1 MAVES
6 RRDVSSPDDSSPIK
20 LEGPCFHV
28 HNPRKRAGLVS
39 PPQLSDDDGSCLSSS
54 EVQVVEVPAVPSKRQ
69 RQRQSRRRS
78 FSATARAVRASL
90 SIDKLLKL
98 LNVVELETSGFENNC
113 LWFSTQLATHELLP
127 SQQHTNKARQASS
140 QGRLHIHYECMRA
153 WPSRDEDAKGPNES
167 WWVGQSRS
175 MLSRVYWQRDMM
187 SEPHISALAQLLRC
201 SIIVVDTRSPKLVIT
216 QYRPGYE
223 SPSSLTIGM
232 ARRARLHDPTCILV
246 RLHASHFRGLLPV
259 QQRTV
264 QDASAIAAASIQERV
279 QVTRYSMGLPR
290 AKLRAAIDL
299 FKRAVSKTCT
309 PSDAEVLDA
318 KERLRNE
325 DTHITMLETSNGCV
339 AMVAY
344 EFTNEE
350 LVYLLD
356 LYVDSRIRGLG
367 IGTALESEATL
378 AAQQQGVA
386 RMRLRVDV
394 RNGYAYDWYHDIL
407 GYEEIDFDKN
417 SNGVIM
423 EKQVAKPPAAVTT
436 TIERPAAG
444 AAASGPN
451 AAASDHTD
459 GTAAAAETALDDT
472 TTDGTATDGTD
483 AATDASMT
491 QAGTDAAT
499 DVSVTQADESAAAVA
514 RAAAATAEAAA
525 RAAEAAEAAA
535 AAHPRDA
542 IKKLFVQ
549 TARVRAAKAADDAA
563 MSLRVLQ
570 DLQGRMDVGIRVN
583 PILARSY
590 GVSAARRRTIGGGA
604 SGGAAPGGPANGEG
618 LA

>member
-1 MAVES
+1 
-6 RRDVSSPDDSSPIK
+6 
-20 LEGPCFHV
+20 
-28 HNPRKRAGLVS
+28 
-39 PPQLSDDDGSCLSSS
+39 
-54 EVQVVEVPAVPSKRQ
+54 
-69 RQRQSRRRS
+69 
-78 FSATARAVRASL
+78 
-90 SIDKLLKL
+90 
-98 LNVVELETSGFENNC
+98 
-113 LWFSTQLATHELLP
+113 
-127 SQQHTNKARQASS
+127 
-140 QGRLHIHYECMRA
+140 
-153 WPSRDEDAKGPNES
+153 
-167 WWVGQSRS
+167 
-175 MLSRVYWQRDMM
+175 
-187 SEPHISALAQLLRC
+187 
-201 SIIVVDTRSPKLVIT
+201 
-216 QYRPGYE
+216 
-223 SPSSLTIGM
+223 
-232 ARRARLHDPTCILV
+232 
-246 RLHASHFRGLLPV
+246 
-259 QQRTV
+259 
-264 QDASAIAAASIQERV
+264 
-279 QVTRYSMGLPR
+279 
-290 AKLRAAIDL
+290 
-299 FKRAVSKTCT
+299 
-309 PSDAEVLDA
+309 VLDA

-514 RAAAATAEAAA
+514 RAAARAVATGGGSSRVRSNSSRVSSRARLRRATALGCA
-525 RAAEAAEAAA
+525 
-535 AAHPRDA
+535 
-542 IKKLFVQ
+542 
-549 TARVRAAKAADDAA
+549 
-563 MSLRVLQ
+563 
-570 DLQGRMDVGIRVN
+570 
-583 PILARSY
+583 
-590 GVSAARRRTIGGGA
+590 SA
-604 SGGAAPGGPANGEG
+604 
-618 LA
+618 

>member
-6 RRDVSSPDDSSPIK
+6 SRDVSSPGDSSPIK

-39 PPQLSDDDGSCLSSS
+39 PPQLSDDDASCSSS
-54 EVQVVEVPAVPSKRQ
+54 SKVQVVEVLAPSKRQ

-78 FSATARAVRASL
+78 FSATAGAVGASL

-127 SQQHTNKARQASS
+127 SQQHTNEARQASS
-140 QGRLHIHYECMRA
+140 QGRASIHYECMRA

-167 WWVGQSRS
+167 WWVGKSRS
-175 MLSRVYWQRDMM
+175 MLSRAYFQRDMM
-187 SEPHISALAQLLRC
+187 SEPHISALAQLLSR
-201 SIIVVDTRSPKLVIT
+201 SIIVVDTRFTKLVIT

-246 RLHASHFRGLLPV
+246 RLHARHFRGLLPV
-259 QQRTV
+259 DRGFLTV
-264 QDASAIAAASIQERV
+264 QDATAIAAASIQERV

-299 FKRAVSKTCT
+299 FRCAMSKTCA
-309 PSDAEVLDA
+309 PSDAEVSNA
-318 KERLRNE
+318 KKRLLNE
-325 DTHITMLETSNGCV
+325 DTHITMLETSNSCV

-344 EFTNEE
+344 EFTNKE

-356 LYVDSRIRGLG
+356 LYVDSRIRGRG

-386 RMRLRVDV
+386 RMCLRVDV
-394 RNGYAYDWYHDIL
+394 RNDYAYDWYHDIL
-407 GYEEIDFDKN
+407 GYEEIDFDEH
-417 SNGVIM
+417 SNGVTM
-423 EKQVAKPPAAVTT
+423 EKQVAKPPAAATT
-436 TIERPAAG
+436 TVERPAAG

-451 AAASDHTD
+451 AATSDHTD
-459 GTAAAAETALDDT
+459 GTAVEAATAETALDDT
-472 TTDGTATDGTD
+472 AADGTAADGT
-483 AATDASMT
+483 AAD
-491 QAGTDAAT
+491 GTAADGTTNAAT
-499 DVSVTQADESAAAVA
+499 DVSVMQADESAASVA
-514 RAAAATAEAAA
+514 RAAAARAHAAA
-525 RAAEAAEAAA
+525 CVAESAAAAA
-535 AAHPRDA
+535 AAHPEDA
-542 IKKLFVQ
+542 FKKMFAE
-549 TARVRAAKAADDAA
+549 TARARAVKAAGEATF
-563 MSLRVLQ
+563 SLEILQ
-570 DLQGRMDVGIRVN
+570 DLQGLMDVGIRVN
-583 PILARSY
+583 HDLIRLWAGS
-590 GVSAARRRTIGGGA
+590 
-604 SGGAAPGGPANGEG
+604 
-618 LA
+618 

>member
-1 MAVES
+1 
-6 RRDVSSPDDSSPIK
+6 
-20 LEGPCFHV
+20 
-28 HNPRKRAGLVS
+28 
-39 PPQLSDDDGSCLSSS
+39 
-54 EVQVVEVPAVPSKRQ
+54 
-69 RQRQSRRRS
+69 
-78 FSATARAVRASL
+78 
-90 SIDKLLKL
+90 
-98 LNVVELETSGFENNC
+98 
-113 LWFSTQLATHELLP
+113 
-127 SQQHTNKARQASS
+127 
-140 QGRLHIHYECMRA
+140 
-153 WPSRDEDAKGPNES
+153 
-167 WWVGQSRS
+167 
-175 MLSRVYWQRDMM
+175 
-187 SEPHISALAQLLRC
+187 
-201 SIIVVDTRSPKLVIT
+201 
-216 QYRPGYE
+216 
-223 SPSSLTIGM
+223 
-232 ARRARLHDPTCILV
+232 
-246 RLHASHFRGLLPV
+246 
-259 QQRTV
+259 
-264 QDASAIAAASIQERV
+264 
-279 QVTRYSMGLPR
+279 MGLPPS
-290 AKLRAAIDL
+290 KLRAAIDL
-299 FKRAVSKTCT
+299 FERAVSKTCT

-356 LYVDSRIRGLG
+356 LYVDSRIRGQG

-386 RMRLRVDV
+386 RMRLRVDA

-423 EKQVAKPPAAVTT
+423 EKQVAKPPAAATT
-436 TIERPAAG
+436 TVERPAAG
-444 AAASGPN
+444 AAAAGPN
-451 AAASDHTD
+451 ATASDHTD

-472 TTDGTATDGTD
+472 ATDGTATDGTD
-483 AATDASMT
+483 AATDAST
-491 QAGTDAAT
+491 
-499 DVSVTQADESAAAVA
+499 TQADESAAAVA

-525 RAAEAAEAAA
+525 RAAEAAAAAA

-542 IKKLFVQ
+542 IKKLIVK

>member
-1 MAVES
+1 
-6 RRDVSSPDDSSPIK
+6 
-20 LEGPCFHV
+20 
-28 HNPRKRAGLVS
+28 
-39 PPQLSDDDGSCLSSS
+39 
-54 EVQVVEVPAVPSKRQ
+54 
-69 RQRQSRRRS
+69 
-78 FSATARAVRASL
+78 
-90 SIDKLLKL
+90 
-98 LNVVELETSGFENNC
+98 
-113 LWFSTQLATHELLP
+113 
-127 SQQHTNKARQASS
+127 
-140 QGRLHIHYECMRA
+140 
-153 WPSRDEDAKGPNES
+153 
-167 WWVGQSRS
+167 
-175 MLSRVYWQRDMM
+175 
-187 SEPHISALAQLLRC
+187 
-201 SIIVVDTRSPKLVIT
+201 
-216 QYRPGYE
+216 
-223 SPSSLTIGM
+223 
-232 ARRARLHDPTCILV
+232 
-246 RLHASHFRGLLPV
+246 
-259 QQRTV
+259 
-264 QDASAIAAASIQERV
+264 
-279 QVTRYSMGLPR
+279 MGLPR

-299 FKRAVSKTCT
+299 FKRAVSKTCA

-423 EKQVAKPPAAVTT
+423 EKQVAKPPAAATT
-436 TIERPAAG
+436 TVERPAAG
-444 AAASGPN
+444 AAAAGPN

-459 GTAAAAETALDDT
+459 GTAVAAETALDDT
-472 TTDGTATDGTD
+472 ATDGTATDGTD
-483 AATDASMT
+483 AATDAST
-491 QAGTDAAT
+491 
-499 DVSVTQADESAAAVA
+499 TQADESAAAVA

-525 RAAEAAEAAA
+525 RAAEAAEATA

-542 IKKLFVQ
+542 IKKLFAE

>member
-1 MAVES
+1 
-6 RRDVSSPDDSSPIK
+6 
-20 LEGPCFHV
+20 
-28 HNPRKRAGLVS
+28 
-39 PPQLSDDDGSCLSSS
+39 
-54 EVQVVEVPAVPSKRQ
+54 
-69 RQRQSRRRS
+69 
-78 FSATARAVRASL
+78 
-90 SIDKLLKL
+90 
-98 LNVVELETSGFENNC
+98 
-113 LWFSTQLATHELLP
+113 
-127 SQQHTNKARQASS
+127 
-140 QGRLHIHYECMRA
+140 
-153 WPSRDEDAKGPNES
+153 
-167 WWVGQSRS
+167 
-175 MLSRVYWQRDMM
+175 
-187 SEPHISALAQLLRC
+187 
-201 SIIVVDTRSPKLVIT
+201 
-216 QYRPGYE
+216 
-223 SPSSLTIGM
+223 
-232 ARRARLHDPTCILV
+232 
-246 RLHASHFRGLLPV
+246 
-259 QQRTV
+259 
-264 QDASAIAAASIQERV
+264 
-279 QVTRYSMGLPR
+279 MGLPR

-299 FKRAVSKTCT
+299 FKRAVSKTCI

-423 EKQVAKPPAAVTT
+423 EKQVAKPPAAATT

-472 TTDGTATDGTD
+472 ATDGTATDGTD

-542 IKKLFVQ
+542 IKKLLVQ

>member
-1 MAVES
+1 M
-6 RRDVSSPDDSSPIK
+6 
-20 LEGPCFHV
+20 
-28 HNPRKRAGLVS
+28 
-39 PPQLSDDDGSCLSSS
+39 
-54 EVQVVEVPAVPSKRQ
+54 
-69 RQRQSRRRS
+69 
-78 FSATARAVRASL
+78 
-90 SIDKLLKL
+90 
-98 LNVVELETSGFENNC
+98 
-113 LWFSTQLATHELLP
+113 
-127 SQQHTNKARQASS
+127 
-140 QGRLHIHYECMRA
+140 
-153 WPSRDEDAKGPNES
+153 
-167 WWVGQSRS
+167 
-175 MLSRVYWQRDMM
+175 
-187 SEPHISALAQLLRC
+187 
-201 SIIVVDTRSPKLVIT
+201 
-216 QYRPGYE
+216 
-223 SPSSLTIGM
+223 
-232 ARRARLHDPTCILV
+232 
-246 RLHASHFRGLLPV
+246 
-259 QQRTV
+259 
-264 QDASAIAAASIQERV
+264 
-279 QVTRYSMGLPR
+279 
-290 AKLRAAIDL
+290 
-299 FKRAVSKTCT
+299 SKTCT

-407 GYEEIDFDKN
+407 GYEEIDFNKN

-499 DVSVTQADESAAAVA
+499 DVSVTQADASAAAVA

-542 IKKLFVQ
+542 IKKLFLQ

-590 GVSAARRRTIGGGA
+590 GVSAARRRA
-604 SGGAAPGGPANGEG
+604 R
-618 LA
+618 

>member
-1 MAVES
+1 
-6 RRDVSSPDDSSPIK
+6 
-20 LEGPCFHV
+20 
-28 HNPRKRAGLVS
+28 
-39 PPQLSDDDGSCLSSS
+39 
-54 EVQVVEVPAVPSKRQ
+54 
-69 RQRQSRRRS
+69 
-78 FSATARAVRASL
+78 
-90 SIDKLLKL
+90 
-98 LNVVELETSGFENNC
+98 
-113 LWFSTQLATHELLP
+113 
-127 SQQHTNKARQASS
+127 
-140 QGRLHIHYECMRA
+140 
-153 WPSRDEDAKGPNES
+153 
-167 WWVGQSRS
+167 
-175 MLSRVYWQRDMM
+175 
-187 SEPHISALAQLLRC
+187 
-201 SIIVVDTRSPKLVIT
+201 
-216 QYRPGYE
+216 
-223 SPSSLTIGM
+223 
-232 ARRARLHDPTCILV
+232 
-246 RLHASHFRGLLPV
+246 
-259 QQRTV
+259 
-264 QDASAIAAASIQERV
+264 
-279 QVTRYSMGLPR
+279 MGLPR

-299 FKRAVSKTCT
+299 FKRAMSKTCT

-386 RMRLRVDV
+386 RMRLRVDA

-407 GYEEIDFDKN
+407 GYEEIDFEKN

-423 EKQVAKPPAAVTT
+423 EKQVAKPPAAATT
-436 TIERPAAG
+436 TVERPAAG
-444 AAASGPN
+444 AAAAGPN

-472 TTDGTATDGTD
+472 ATDGTATDGTD
-483 AATDASMT
+483 AATDAST
-491 QAGTDAAT
+491 
-499 DVSVTQADESAAAVA
+499 TQADESAAAVA

-583 PILARSY
+583 PILAQSY

>member
-1 MAVES
+1 
-6 RRDVSSPDDSSPIK
+6 
-20 LEGPCFHV
+20 
-28 HNPRKRAGLVS
+28 
-39 PPQLSDDDGSCLSSS
+39 
-54 EVQVVEVPAVPSKRQ
+54 
-69 RQRQSRRRS
+69 
-78 FSATARAVRASL
+78 
-90 SIDKLLKL
+90 
-98 LNVVELETSGFENNC
+98 
-113 LWFSTQLATHELLP
+113 
-127 SQQHTNKARQASS
+127 
-140 QGRLHIHYECMRA
+140 
-153 WPSRDEDAKGPNES
+153 
-167 WWVGQSRS
+167 
-175 MLSRVYWQRDMM
+175 
-187 SEPHISALAQLLRC
+187 
-201 SIIVVDTRSPKLVIT
+201 
-216 QYRPGYE
+216 
-223 SPSSLTIGM
+223 
-232 ARRARLHDPTCILV
+232 
-246 RLHASHFRGLLPV
+246 
-259 QQRTV
+259 
-264 QDASAIAAASIQERV
+264 
-279 QVTRYSMGLPR
+279 MGLPL

-299 FKRAVSKTCT
+299 FKRAVSKACT

-318 KERLRNE
+318 KKRLRNE

-344 EFTNEE
+344 EFTNEV

-386 RMRLRVDV
+386 RMRLRVDA
-394 RNGYAYDWYHDIL
+394 RNDYAYDWYHDIL

-423 EKQVAKPPAAVTT
+423 EKQVAKPPAAATT
-436 TIERPAAG
+436 TVERPAAG

-472 TTDGTATDGTD
+472 ATDGTATDGTD
-483 AATDASMT
+483 AAT
-491 QAGTDAAT
+491 
-499 DVSVTQADESAAAVA
+499 DESAAAVA

-563 MSLRVLQ
+563 MSLRLLQ

>member
-279 QVTRYSMGLPR
+279 QVTRYSMGLPP

-299 FKRAVSKTCT
+299 FERAVSKTCT

-356 LYVDSRIRGLG
+356 LYVDSRIRGQG

-386 RMRLRVDV
+386 RMRLRVDA

-417 SNGVIM
+417 SNGVTM
-423 EKQVAKPPAAVTT
+423 EKQVAKKP
-436 TIERPAAG
+436 
-444 AAASGPN
+444 

-472 TTDGTATDGTD
+472 ATDGTATDGTD

-525 RAAEAAEAAA
+525 RAAEAAEATA

-604 SGGAAPGGPANGEG
+604 SGGAAPGGPATCPANGEG

>member
-1 MAVES
+1 
-6 RRDVSSPDDSSPIK
+6 
-20 LEGPCFHV
+20 
-28 HNPRKRAGLVS
+28 
-39 PPQLSDDDGSCLSSS
+39 
-54 EVQVVEVPAVPSKRQ
+54 
-69 RQRQSRRRS
+69 
-78 FSATARAVRASL
+78 
-90 SIDKLLKL
+90 
-98 LNVVELETSGFENNC
+98 
-113 LWFSTQLATHELLP
+113 
-127 SQQHTNKARQASS
+127 
-140 QGRLHIHYECMRA
+140 
-153 WPSRDEDAKGPNES
+153 
-167 WWVGQSRS
+167 
-175 MLSRVYWQRDMM
+175 
-187 SEPHISALAQLLRC
+187 
-201 SIIVVDTRSPKLVIT
+201 
-216 QYRPGYE
+216 
-223 SPSSLTIGM
+223 
-232 ARRARLHDPTCILV
+232 
-246 RLHASHFRGLLPV
+246 
-259 QQRTV
+259 
-264 QDASAIAAASIQERV
+264 
-279 QVTRYSMGLPR
+279 MGLPR

-309 PSDAEVLDA
+309 PSDEEVLDA
-318 KERLRNE
+318 KKRLRNE

-386 RMRLRVDV
+386 RMRLRVDA

-423 EKQVAKPPAAVTT
+423 EKQVAKPPAAATT
-436 TIERPAAG
+436 TVERPAAG
-444 AAASGPN
+444 AAAAGPN

-472 TTDGTATDGTD
+472 ATDGTATDGTD
-483 AATDASMT
+483 AATDAST
-491 QAGTDAAT
+491 
-499 DVSVTQADESAAAVA
+499 TQADESAAAVA

-525 RAAEAAEAAA
+525 RAAEAAEATA

-542 IKKLFVQ
+542 IKKLFAE

>member
-1 MAVES
+1 
-6 RRDVSSPDDSSPIK
+6 
-20 LEGPCFHV
+20 
-28 HNPRKRAGLVS
+28 
-39 PPQLSDDDGSCLSSS
+39 
-54 EVQVVEVPAVPSKRQ
+54 
-69 RQRQSRRRS
+69 
-78 FSATARAVRASL
+78 
-90 SIDKLLKL
+90 
-98 LNVVELETSGFENNC
+98 
-113 LWFSTQLATHELLP
+113 
-127 SQQHTNKARQASS
+127 
-140 QGRLHIHYECMRA
+140 
-153 WPSRDEDAKGPNES
+153 
-167 WWVGQSRS
+167 
-175 MLSRVYWQRDMM
+175 
-187 SEPHISALAQLLRC
+187 
-201 SIIVVDTRSPKLVIT
+201 
-216 QYRPGYE
+216 
-223 SPSSLTIGM
+223 
-232 ARRARLHDPTCILV
+232 
-246 RLHASHFRGLLPV
+246 
-259 QQRTV
+259 
-264 QDASAIAAASIQERV
+264 
-279 QVTRYSMGLPR
+279 MGLPP

-299 FKRAVSKTCT
+299 FERAVSKTCT

-325 DTHITMLETSNGCV
+325 DTHITMLETSNVCV

-344 EFTNEE
+344 EFTNKE

-356 LYVDSRIRGLG
+356 LYVDSRIRGQG

-386 RMRLRVDV
+386 RMRLRVDA

-417 SNGVIM
+417 SNGVTM
-423 EKQVAKPPAAVTT
+423 EKQVAKKP
-436 TIERPAAG
+436 
-444 AAASGPN
+444 

-472 TTDGTATDGTD
+472 ATDGTD
-483 AATDASMT
+483 AATDASTT

-499 DVSVTQADESAAAVA
+499 DVSATQAGTDAATEVSATQADESAAAVA

-590 GVSAARRRTIGGGA
+590 GVSRRHVDAR
-604 SGGAAPGGPANGEG
+604 
-618 LA
+618 